1 MAATQTAATIRLLS
15 IRRFRGIAELE
26 WRPSAGLNVLL
37 GGGDVGKSTVLEAV
51 ALLLSPSNTVRLSDS
66 DYHQRKVEDGFEIE
80 AAMWLPPDC
89 GITQTGHSIYP
100 WHWDGTRAVP
110 PRADGTEEGTAP
122 AGEGVYVL
130 RLRATPEFETFFE
143 AIQPDGT
150 PVYLPVTVRRNI
162 GLVALSGDDRND
174 RDLRLLQGS
183 ALDRLVADT
192 ALRPKLARRLGEA
205 DVISELS
212 EQGKT
217 SLTRLSASFAERQL
231 PSELRLGLS
240 GGQGFTVNA
249 LIGLTA
255 ASEKDPAVHLPL
267 LNWGAGTRRLAS
279 LEVAAALQTHSSIV
293 VVDEVERALEPHRQ
307 RVLMRSLQKHPG
319 QVFVTTHSSVA
330 LSAAEQC
337 AVWHMGPASAI
348 CQIERKAA
356 EQLRRD
362 PEAFLSRLTIVA
374 EGVTEVGYLEWLLRH
389 LLREDPLDCG
399 IWVTDGGGNEN
410 ALGVLEA
417 LSRSGIAFGAF
428 VDNEGRFEGR
438 WAALRRQLG
447 PLLWQWVQGCTE
459 SEVISAFPADSLR
472 ALVVD
477 PSGEKTG
484 ERMRTLALRAG
495 IEAKGFDDVSRA
507 CEDVLLLII
516 QAATGYVPDDM
527 EGDERKQWKKHPQHW
542 FKSRSGGNE
551 LAEKTFSLG
560 AWPQLS
566 PRLSPFISAIA
577 GAVGAHT
584 R

>member
-1 MAATQTAATIRLLS
+1 MV
-15 IRRFRGIAELE
+15 AE
-26 WRPSAGLNVLL
+26 
-37 GGGDVGKSTVLEAV
+37 
-51 ALLLSPSNTVRLSDS
+51 
-66 DYHQRKVEDGFEIE
+66 GFEIE
-80 AAMWLPPDC
+80 AAMWLPPDS
-89 GITQTGHSIYP
+89 GITQTGHAIYP

-110 PRADGTEEGTAP
+110 PPADGGEEGTEP
-122 AGEGVYVL
+122 TGDGVYVL

-162 GLVALSGDDRND
+162 GLVALSGDDRSD

-212 EQGKT
+212 EQGKAR
-217 SLTRLSASFAERQL
+217 LTRLSESFAERQL
-231 PSELRLGLS
+231 PSELLLGLS

-255 ASEKDPAVHLPL
+255 ASEKDSAVHLPL
-267 LNWGAGTRRLAS
+267 LAWGAGTRRLAS
-279 LEVAAALQTHSSIV
+279 LEVAAALRSNSSV
-293 VVDEVERALEPHRQ
+293 VIVDEVERALEPHRQ
-307 RVLMRSLQKHPG
+307 RVLMRTLEKHPG
-319 QVFVTTHSSVA
+319 QAFVTTHSSVVLA
-330 LSAAEQC
+330 AAEEG
-337 AVWHMGPASAI
+337 AVWHMGLAGAI
-348 CQIERKAA
+348 CPIERKAA

-399 IWVTDGGGNEN
+399 IWVTDGCGNEN

-438 WAALRRQLG
+438 WAALRQQLG
-447 PLLWQWVQGCTE
+447 PLLLQWEQGCTE
-459 SEVISAFPADSLR
+459 VDVINAFPADSLG

-477 PSGEKTG
+477 PAGEKTG
-484 ERMRTLALRAG
+484 ERMRTLARRAG
-495 IEAKGFDDVSRA
+495 IEDKGFEDVCRA
-507 CEDVLLLII
+507 CEDVRLLII
-516 QAATGYVPDDM
+516 QAATGYVPDDVHG
-527 EGDERKQWKKHPQHW
+527 EERKKWKKHPQHW

-551 LAEKTFSLG
+551 LAEKTFALG

-566 PRLSPFISAIA
+566 PQLSPFISAIA
-577 GAVGAHT
+577 AAVGAHT